1 MAEQHLTKS
10 ELAIMEV
17 MWEQEEALTASEII
31 KASGD
36 KEWKNSSIHLMVN
49 ALLEKG
55 FLEVAGFKKTTKN
68 YARTFKPTMT
78 KEKYFVRK
86 VMGNTPVAEKKKI
99 IMAEQHLTK
108 SELAIME
115 VMWEQE
121 EALTASEIIKASG
134 DKEWKNSSIHLMV
147 NALLEKGFLE
157 VAGFKKTTKNYARTF
172 KPTMTKEKY
181 FVRKVMGNTPVAEKK
196 KIYMQLLKE
205 VDEIETLD
213 TIKEEIYARKKE
225 LENR

>member
-1 MAEQHLTKS
+1 
-10 ELAIMEV
+10 
-17 MWEQEEALTASEII
+17 
-31 KASGD
+31 
-36 KEWKNSSIHLMVN
+36 
-49 ALLEKG
+49 
-55 FLEVAGFKKTTKN
+55 
-68 YARTFKPTMT
+68 
-78 KEKYFVRK
+78 
-86 VMGNTPVAEKKKI
+86 
-99 IMAEQHLTK
+99 
-108 SELAIME
+108 
-115 VMWEQE
+115 
-121 EALTASEIIKASG
+121 
-134 DKEWKNSSIHLMV
+134 MV

-225 LENR
+225 LEEMCHVRESINRPELCGQGKKG

>member
-1 MAEQHLTKS
+1 MNNIYKVEGEIIMAEQQHLTKS

-55 FLEVAGFKKTTKN
+55 FLEVSGFKKTTKN

-78 KEKYFVRK
+78 KEKYYVRK
-86 VMGNTPVAEKKKI
+86 VMGNA
-99 IMAEQHLTK
+99 
-108 SELAIME
+108 
-115 VMWEQE
+115 
-121 EALTASEIIKASG
+121 
-134 DKEWKNSSIHLMV
+134 
-147 NALLEKGFLE
+147 
-157 VAGFKKTTKNYARTF
+157 
-172 KPTMTKEKY
+172 PTE
-181 FVRKVMGNTPVAEKK
+181 EKK

-205 VDEIETLD
+205 VDDIETLD
-213 TIKEEIYARKKE
+213 AIKEEICARKKE

>member
-68 YARTFKPTMT
+68 YARTFVPVEG
-78 KEKYFVRK
+78 KEQFLVGQVIDNKITSDAKKRIYSYIIEKENNLEMIKYI
-86 VMGNTPVAEKKKI
+86 EK
-99 IMAEQHLTK
+99 
-108 SELAIME
+108 
-115 VMWEQE
+115 
-121 EALTASEIIKASG
+121 
-134 DKEWKNSSIHLMV
+134 
-147 NALLEKGFLE
+147 LLEE
-157 VAGFKKTTKNYARTF
+157 
-172 KPTMTKEKY
+172 
-181 FVRKVMGNTPVAEKK
+181 
-196 KIYMQLLKE
+196 
-205 VDEIETLD
+205 
-213 TIKEEIYARKKE
+213 RKKE
-225 LENR
+225 LGVKSK

>member
-68 YARTFKPTMT
+68 YARTFVPVEG
-78 KEKYFVRK
+78 KEQFLVGQVIDNKITSDAKKRIYSYIIEKENNPEMIKYV
-86 VMGNTPVAEKKKI
+86 EK
-99 IMAEQHLTK
+99 
-108 SELAIME
+108 
-115 VMWEQE
+115 
-121 EALTASEIIKASG
+121 
-134 DKEWKNSSIHLMV
+134 
-147 NALLEKGFLE
+147 LLEE
-157 VAGFKKTTKNYARTF
+157 
-172 KPTMTKEKY
+172 
-181 FVRKVMGNTPVAEKK
+181 
-196 KIYMQLLKE
+196 
-205 VDEIETLD
+205 
-213 TIKEEIYARKKE
+213 RKKE
-225 LENR
+225 LGVKSK

>member
-1 MAEQHLTKS
+1 
-10 ELAIMEV
+10 
-17 MWEQEEALTASEII
+17 
-31 KASGD
+31 
-36 KEWKNSSIHLMVN
+36 
-49 ALLEKG
+49 
-55 FLEVAGFKKTTKN
+55 
-68 YARTFKPTMT
+68 
-78 KEKYFVRK
+78 
-86 VMGNTPVAEKKKI
+86 
-99 IMAEQHLTK
+99 MAEQHLTK

-196 KIYMQLLKE
+196 KIYMQRTLKPMMWKLGRLMHLQR
-205 VDEIETLD
+205 DRD
-213 TIKEEIYARKKE
+213 A
-225 LENR
+225 ENRTERRLSSGPRRAV